1 MASIVYHG
9 VGPRIAYERRIA
21 CLSQADL
28 ARGARVSLG
37 TIRKVERGE
46 RGVSDAV
53 LEAIAHALGIDPSR
67 LLPERERPDDRMHQA
82 MPGLS
87 AVLASYEE
95 LDEKPDGGPCHDL
108 SELRAAAA
116 MVVGQR
122 LSAQYARI
130 ARSAPGLLAE
140 LCRALRTAAPGD
152 RPEVAR
158 LVVDTCRAAD
168 AVAFKHGAKDLSARL
183 LDLMRWAGTQTH
195 DPIVA
200 ATVAYVRA
208 ELHFGAGTHTVGLR
222 TLERA
227 LDRAPRTDSAEALA
241 ARGALHMRAAVLAGR
256 AGDGNAA
263 DVHLDDA
270 RELGDRVSEGVYQ
283 GTAFGPGSVRVH
295 EVSVAVSLGDGHVG
309 RALRLAREWK
319 PPLNLP
325 AERRSGFYIELGR
338 AQLWS
343 GRPDA
348 AFESLKMARRIAP
361 QHAREHRW
369 VREDAA
375 TLRRL
380 KRADAES
387 LSSFAEW
394 CHAGAGA

>member
-1 MASIVYHG
+1 MADIVYRG

-21 CLSQADL
+21 RLSQADL
-28 ARGARVSLG
+28 ARTAGVSLG
-37 TIRKVERGE
+37 TVRKVERGE
-46 RGVSDAV
+46 RGVSGAV
-53 LEAIAHALGIDPSR
+53 LEAIAGALGIDPTR
-67 LLPERERPDDRMHQA
+67 LLPERERPDDRVHQA

-95 LDEKPDGGPCHDL
+95 PDDGPCREL
-108 SELRAAAA
+108 SSLREAAST
-116 MVVGQR
+116 VVGHR
-122 LSAQYARI
+122 LGAQYTRI
-130 ARSAPGLLAE
+130 ARSVPGLLAE
-140 LCRALRTAAPGD
+140 VCRALSSAAPGV
-152 RPEVAR
+152 RPEMAR
-158 LVVDTCRAAD
+158 LLVDTCRAAD
-168 AVAFKHGAKDLSARL
+168 AVAFKHGARDLSARL
-183 LDLMRWAGTQTH
+183 LDLMRWAGSQAG
-195 DPIVA
+195 DPFVEA
-200 ATVAYVRA
+200 AVAYVRA
-208 ELHFGAGTHTVGLR
+208 ELHFGAGTYAVGLR
-222 TLERA
+222 SLERA
-227 LDRAPRTDSAEALA
+227 LDRAPRTASVAALA

-256 AGDGNAA
+256 AGDHDAA

-270 RELGDRVSEGVYQ
+270 RDLGDRVQEGVYQ
-283 GTAFGPGSVRVH
+283 GTAFGPHSVRVH
-295 EVSVAVSLGDGHVG
+295 EVSVAVSLGGSHVG

-319 PPLNLP
+319 PPMDLP

-343 GRPDA
+343 GQPDA

-380 KRADAES
+380 KRADADS

-394 CHAGAGA
+394 CHAGTVA